1 MKASS
6 AVFVLVFA
14 SAVITVS
21 AAADWPPPVP
31 PMISGALGYV
41 PIPGAAVA
49 PDPSHAYK
57 VIFDTT
63 RAAAKPELPAEGI
76 LFAATDLSALRG
88 QGVAPVNTRFALIF
102 HGRAIDA
109 ILDNAHYQAKFGVD
123 NPNLALLAGLKKEG
137 AEIFVCG
144 QSLAAMRIDPA
155 ALSPD
160 VTVAS
165 EAFIVLIAYQ
175 NNGYAVLQF

>member
-6 AVFVLVFA
+6 AVLVLLFA
-14 SAVITVS
+14 VTDITVS
-21 AAADWPPPVP
+21 AGADWPPPLP
-31 PMISGALGYV
+31 PMIPGAFGFV

-63 RAAAKPELPAEGI
+63 RAAAKPDLPADGI

-88 QGVAPVNTRFALIF
+88 QGVAPANTKFALIF

-109 ILDNAHYQAKFGVD
+109 ILDNAHYHARFGID
-123 NPNLALLAGLKKEG
+123 NPNLAMLAGLKKAG

-144 QSLAAMRIDPA
+144 QSLAAIGIDPA
-155 ALSPD
+155 ALSAD

-165 EAFIVLIAYQ
+165 EAFIVLITYQ
-175 NNGYAVLQF
+175 NDGYAVLQF

>member
-6 AVFVLVFA
+6 AVLVLL
-14 SAVITVS
+14 SAAAGITAS

-31 PMISGALGYV
+31 PMIPGALGFV

-49 PDPSHAYK
+49 PDSSHVYK

-63 RAAAKPELPAEGI
+63 RAAAKPELPADGI

-88 QGVAPVNTRFALIF
+88 QGVAPADTRFALIF

-109 ILDNAHYQAKFGVD
+109 ILDNGHYHAKFGVD
-123 NPNLALLAGLKKEG
+123 NPNLAMLAGLKKAG

-144 QSLAAMRIDPA
+144 QSLAATGIDPA
-155 ALSPD
+155 VLSPD

-165 EAFIVLIAYQ
+165 EAFIVLITYQ